1 MVGTGKPRLKRADW
15 LLLAISGALMV
26 SWNVYSW
33 HFPFF
38 WDSVSHSRIATWYL
52 ETNFSS
58 ITIPEEYDA
67 GHPPFFNLY
76 LAMAWRLFGRTL
88 ASAHLA
94 MLPLL
99 ALILIQ
105 YHRLTMRWLSPI
117 ARPWAM
123 LLLFCEPTFLT
134 QAGMVSADVGLMA
147 FYLLALNALL
157 DERRCLAASA
167 MLLLCAMSF
176 RGILMAGALFITEVA
191 FFRFAGSGTS
201 GWRRMLTYAPVAI
214 LVLAWLTIHHAAVG
228 WWISPPPA
236 TYGGQRELLG
246 LRGMAWNAAL
256 IGWRLVDLG
265 RVFLWLFVFV
275 AGFSL
280 GWAKIRSSRPSIQAL
295 VALAAPTL
303 FLSLLFI
310 PFSNPVGHRYYL
322 VSYLMLSI
330 LAVNLAEM
338 KGWSLRR
345 RIGLTLVGVGL
356 ATGHWWIYPEGI
368 AKGWDASLAHL
379 PVFRL
384 EERQQKYLK
393 SSHIVPS
400 EVCADFPF
408 LHSPYITRLI
418 GQKQEPWLRNFLEE
432 SDCKWALYSNVN
444 NGFSNSQITEFRN
457 PGIWEEMH
465 RETAGFLFMRLY
477 RRRGATP
484 NGPCP

>member
-1 MVGTGKPRLKRADW
+1 MAAAGKPRLKRADW
-15 LLLAISGALMV
+15 LLLAISGAMMV

-33 HFPFF
+33 RFPFF

-88 ASAHLA
+88 VAAHLA

-99 ALILIQ
+99 AVVLTQ
-105 YHRLTMRWLSPI
+105 YHRLTMRWLSPV

-123 LLLFCEPTFLT
+123 LLLFCEPTYLT

-157 DERRCLAASA
+157 DGRRWLAVCA
-167 MLLLCAMSF
+167 MLLMCAMSF
-176 RGILMAGALFITEVA
+176 RGILMAGALFITESAFSKVA
-191 FFRFAGSGTS
+191 GARAIGL
-201 GWRRMLTYAPVAI
+201 RRMLAYAPVAI
-214 LVLAWLTIHHAAVG
+214 LALAWLVIHHAAVG
-228 WWISPPPA
+228 WWISPPPE

-246 LRGMAWNAAL
+246 LGGMTWNAAL
-256 IGWRLVDLG
+256 VGWRLADLG
-265 RVFLWLFVFV
+265 RVFLWVFASV

-280 GWAKIRSSRPSIQAL
+280 GWAKIRSSQASMQVL

-303 FLSLLFI
+303 LLSLLFI

-338 KGWSLRR
+338 KGWGLKRK
-345 RIGLTLVGVGL
+345 IGLALVGAGL

-379 PVFRL
+379 PIFGL
-384 EERQQKYLK
+384 EERQQKYLE
-393 SSHIVPS
+393 SSHIAAS

-408 LHSPYITRLI
+408 LHSPYYTRLI
-418 GQKQEPWLRNFLEE
+418 GQKQEPWMRNFL
-432 SDCKWALYSNVN
+432 
-444 NGFSNSQITEFRN
+444 
-457 PGIWEEMH
+457 
-465 RETAGFLFMRLY
+465 
-477 RRRGATP
+477 
-484 NGPCP
+484 